1 MSKATAVHALSVVL
15 ASVIL
20 VAPVRPV
27 APAAVA
33 DGVVAIYP
41 VPPAPS
47 PEAVDAAA
55 HLLGN
60 PLNKPV
66 TGAAEVPA
74 VIGGERPPSLETL
87 QAVRAGQAGGDP
99 GLEPGR
105 EEVLHQAALTFGAQ
119 GGLAGRAFAINEM
132 LRRYEAMLDSA
143 YDFNTL
149 VLPVGGGQTLMRPPV
164 VRRRLTGGPIW

>member
-1 MSKATAVHALSVVL
+1 MSKSTAVHALSAVL

-27 APAAVA
+27 APAAFA
-33 DGVVAIYP
+33 DGAVAIYP

-66 TGAAEVPA
+66 TGAAEVPSA
-74 VIGGERPPSLETL
+74 RHLWRRCRRSGP
-87 QAVRAGQAGGDP
+87 VR
-99 GLEPGR
+99 R
-105 EEVLHQAALTFGAQ
+105 EEIPAWNQGA
-119 GGLAGRAFAINEM
+119 
-132 LRRYEAMLDSA
+132 RRS
-143 YDFNTL
+143 FIK
-149 VLPVGGGQTLMRPPV
+149 
-164 VRRRLTGGPIW
+164 RL

>member
-1 MSKATAVHALSVVL
+1 MRSSRRSVRLSAIKRRCRSTRSTTGSRSFIMSKATAVHALSAVL

-33 DGVVAIYP
+33 DGAVAIYP

-55 HLLGN
+55 NVLGN

-87 QAVRAGQAGGDP
+87 QAV
-99 GLEPGR
+99 
-105 EEVLHQAALTFGAQ
+105 
-119 GGLAGRAFAINEM
+119 
-132 LRRYEAMLDSA
+132 
-143 YDFNTL
+143 
-149 VLPVGGGQTLMRPPV
+149 
-164 VRRRLTGGPIW
+164 